1 MFKSNL
7 KALKIGKNVSWK
19 TISAATGISE
29 GSLTRIAANKGA
41 WTTNTRHL
49 DSLCRYFGCGLDD
62 LLEFEPRLG
71 RESSVHIDDLYPS
84 GRRRPRPVATAT
96 ATVGKAGPPA
106 RPKGSSRAPKRRT
119 P

>member
-19 TISAATGISE
+19 AISAATGISA
-29 GSLTRIAANKGA
+29 GTLSRIAANKRA

-84 GRRRPRPVATAT
+84 GRRRPRPAATT
-96 ATVGKAGPPA
+96 ATVGVAGASA
-106 RPKGSSRAPKRRT
+106 RPKSSSRAPKRRT